1 MILESFSQDYVTNE
15 KVKRAWMTKK
25 ERRIVSHSSYLFLLH
40 IEAAES
46 SKHASIMFLYDRNM
60 CKLISYLF
68 HSLFIIQFP
77 STSDIVKTMLTD
89 CFFSRLTREAGSLL
103 SIVFALVSERSCI
116 ISTTM
121 KGRIIP

>member
-1 MILESFSQDYVTNE
+1 
-15 KVKRAWMTKK
+15 MTKK
-25 ERRIVSHSSYLFLLH
+25 ERRIVSHSSSLSVT

-46 SKHASIMFLYDRNM
+46 SKHASIMFLCDRNI

-89 CFFSRLTREAGSLL
+89 CFFSRLTRGAGSLL

-121 KGRIIP
+121 KGRIIQ